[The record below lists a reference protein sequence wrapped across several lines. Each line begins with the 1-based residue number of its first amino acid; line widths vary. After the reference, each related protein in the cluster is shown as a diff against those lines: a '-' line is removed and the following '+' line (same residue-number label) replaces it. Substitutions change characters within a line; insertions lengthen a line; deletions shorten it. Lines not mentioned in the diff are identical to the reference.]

1 MYIRKVSYWA
11 RLEKTGE
18 STGNITERWGKMGKA
33 REGWRRLENAKKNT
47 VEKAGKHLKGLR

>member
-18 STGNITERWGKMGKA
+18 STGDITERWGKMGKA
-33 REGWRRLENAKKNT
+33 REGWKILKKYCRKGWKT
-47 VEKAGKHLKGLR
+47 FEKVEVG